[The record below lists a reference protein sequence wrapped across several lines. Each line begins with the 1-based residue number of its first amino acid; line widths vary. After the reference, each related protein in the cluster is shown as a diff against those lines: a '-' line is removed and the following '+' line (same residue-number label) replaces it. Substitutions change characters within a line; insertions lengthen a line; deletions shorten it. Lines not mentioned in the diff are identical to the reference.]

1 MFLQYAPMPVL
12 TTPLHDDTALTPV
25 RVYLKRVERPC
36 LGPDV
41 SPQWWYS
48 DKRGLDGD
56 WERAKAV
63 GVCRSRCPHRVLC
76 AAYAFEYPEDMGTWG
91 GYLDRQRFE
100 LRERFPHLIGELIM
114 RVKAH
119 INVTDGRG
127 NRMRPGDDREVPERW
142 GRTLVE
148 RGYAS
153 ELDAAGEILE
163 RLDRAAPAPRPRR
176 RPTDPPRPKPQA
188 VVPEPDIDEDLVLDL
203 STLVDEEMGEVPPS
217 DAGDGLPV
225 GDEDQ

>member
-1 MFLQYAPMPVL
+1 MSAKRAVVL
-12 TTPLHDDTALTPV
+12 VSGGMDSAVTLAMARARGFDCHALSV
-25 RVYLKRVERPC
+25 
-36 LGPDV
+36 
-41 SPQWWYS
+41 
-48 DKRGLDGD
+48 
-56 WERAKAV
+56 
-63 GVCRSRCPHRVLC
+63 
-76 AAYAFEYPEDMGTWG
+76 AYG
-91 GYLDRQRFE
+91 QR
-100 LRERFPHLIGELIM
+100 H
-114 RVKAH
+114 
-119 INVTDGRG
+119 
-127 NRMRPGDDREVPERW
+127 
-142 GRTLVE
+142 
-148 RGYAS
+148 AS